1 MHEFLNKTPE
11 LMQEQVIAH
20 LSRDP
25 LLASIIPGIAFPD
38 YGANNTDVYF
48 GLLESIASQQLSVKA
63 ADTIFKRFLALFPND
78 YPKAELLVE
87 TPHENL
93 RGVGLSNQK
102 AQYMRNTAAFF
113 IEHQLF
119 EKDWSDY
126 SDAEVV
132 QTLSSIKGV
141 GKWTVEM
148 ILMFVLRRPDVFPI
162 DDLGVRQAMIRL
174 YKVESEGKAQYQ
186 QLTEIA
192 EAWRPYRTYAC
203 RYLWRWKD
211 S

>member
-1 MHEFLNKTPE
+1 
-11 LMQEQVIAH
+11 MQDQVVAH
-20 LSRDP
+20 LSCDP
-25 LLASIIPGIAFPD
+25 LLATIIPDIAFPD
-38 YGANNTDVYF
+38 YGADNTDVYF
-48 GLLESIASQQLSVKA
+48 GLLESITSQQLSVKA
-63 ADTIFKRFLALFPND
+63 ADTIFKRFLALFPNG
-78 YPKAELLVE
+78 YPNAELLVD

-93 RGVGLSNQK
+93 RSVGLSNQK

-119 EKDWSDY
+119 EKDWANY
-126 SDAEVV
+126 SDAEVI

-174 YKVESEGKAQYQ
+174 YKVELEGKAQYQ
-186 QLTEIA
+186 RLTEIA

-211 S
+211 K

>member
-1 MHEFLNKTPE
+1 
-11 LMQEQVIAH
+11 MQEQIIAH

-25 LLASIIPGIAFPD
+25 KLASILPNIAFPD
-38 YGANNTDVYF
+38 YGADNNDVYF

-63 ADTIFKRFLALFPND
+63 ADTIFKRFLAIFPTA
-78 YPKAELLVE
+78 YPAAELLVN
-87 TPHENL
+87 TPQESL
-93 RGVGLSNQK
+93 RAVGLSNQK
-102 AQYMRNTAAFF
+102 AQYMRNTATFF
-113 IEHQLF
+113 LEHQLF
-119 EKDWSDY
+119 QKDWSGF
-126 SDAEVV
+126 SDDEVV
-132 QTLSSIKGV
+132 KLLSSIKGV

-174 YKVESEGKAQYQ
+174 YEVELEGKAQYQ
-186 QLTEIA
+186 KLTEIA

-211 S
+211 A

>member
-1 MHEFLNKTPE
+1 LHEFLNKNTQ

-25 LLASIIPGIAFPD
+25 LLASIIPAIAFPD

-48 GLLESIASQQLSVKA
+48 GLLESITSQQLSVKA

-78 YPKAELLVE
+78 YPTAELLVE

-102 AQYMRNTAAFF
+102 AQYMRNTATFF
-113 IEHQLF
+113 LEHQLF

>member
-1 MHEFLNKTPE
+1 
-11 LMQEQVIAH
+11 MQEQVIAH
-20 LSRDP
+20 LSQDP
-25 LLASIIPGIAFPD
+25 QLASIIPHIDFPD
-38 YGANNTDVYF
+38 YGAINNDVYF

-63 ADTIFKRFLALFPND
+63 ADTIFKRFLALFPTE
-78 YPKAELLVE
+78 YPKPELLVE
-87 TPHENL
+87 TPQETL

-102 AQYMRNTAAFF
+102 AQYMRNVAAFF
-113 IEHQLF
+113 MEHQLF
-119 EKDWSDY
+119 EKDWSRY

-132 QTLSSIKGV
+132 QLLSSIKGV

-174 YKVESEGKAQYQ
+174 YKVELEGKAQYQ
-186 QLTEIA
+186 RLTEIA
-192 EAWRPYRTYAC
+192 ESWRPYRTYAC

-211 S
+211 NTPITGV